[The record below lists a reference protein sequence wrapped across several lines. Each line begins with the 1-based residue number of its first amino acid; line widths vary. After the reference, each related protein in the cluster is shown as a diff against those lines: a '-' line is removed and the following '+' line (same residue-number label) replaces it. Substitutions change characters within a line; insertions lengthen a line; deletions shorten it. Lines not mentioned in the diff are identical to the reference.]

1 MVVFPCIW
9 VHDGGVCLAVSTGSC
24 RSCGLYLEPRWEE
37 LCAAFAFSL
46 SGFFSAVVLFSF
58 FCFPPTTPPFFFL
71 FLLFSQCNR
80 CPDVP
85 VWGLMAGLPGLLAM
99 GESRGW
105 LITVEAPGHLGHP
118 PSTQL
123 NGVVKEIYP
132 ALLFDNT
139 GIYQPIIII
148 NLTKMKTLLKEGQHS
163 CNYIIVQ

>member
-1 MVVFPCIW
+1 MWSLF
-9 VHDGGVCLAVSTGSC
+9 GTTLGRAL
-24 RSCGLYLEPRWEE
+24 CGLCFFFKR
-37 LCAAFAFSL
+37 F
-46 SGFFSAVVLFSF
+46 FFSSSAFLIFLSF
-58 FCFPPTTPPFFFL
+58 FPSHYSSFFFVFL